1 MTTAWL
7 LKTLFGTAFLPP
19 TNALLLL
26 GLAGIYR
33 KRRWA
38 FGLAVFAGL
47 LLLAQSLPPV
57 ANGLMT
63 TLEAQAGTVPTDS
76 GRAQAIVVLGSGL
89 SVDAAE
95 YGGDTANDRSL
106 IRLRYGALLARRW
119 QLPVLV
125 TGGTPLNA
133 ERSEADVMSDILE
146 HEFGVPVRWR
156 ETQSKDTADNAAMS
170 AQLLKAADIRRVVLV
185 TQAFHMPRAQRLF
198 EAAGLEVVPAPT
210 DFKGRQTKPLSPFD
224 WLPQARALHN
234 SYYAMHEWLGIA
246 WFDLVKL
253 LRSN

>member
-7 LKTLFGTAFLPP
+7 LKTLFGTALLPP

-38 FGLAVFAGL
+38 FGLALFAGL
-47 LLLAQSLPPV
+47 LMLAQSLPPV

-63 TLEAQAGTVPTDS
+63 TLEAQAGAVPS
-76 GRAQAIVVLGSGL
+76 EPGKAQAIVVLGSGL
-89 SVDAAE
+89 SVNALE

-106 IRLRYGALLARRW
+106 IRLRYGAVLARRW

-133 ERSEADVMSDILE
+133 ERSEADAMSDILE
-146 HEFGVPVRWR
+146 QEFGVPVRWR
-156 ETQSKDTADNAAMS
+156 ETQSRDTADNAAMS
-170 AQLLKAADIRRVVLV
+170 AQLLKAAGIRRVVLV

-210 DFKGRQTKPLSPFD
+210 DFKARQTKPLSPFD

-234 SYYAMHEWLGIA
+234 SYYALHEWLGIA
-246 WFDLVKL
+246 WFDLGQM
-253 LRSN
+253 LRSR